1 MFKIITFTYAKKA
14 ISAVLGCLFYYMLR
28 FRSFTVLFLAYF
40 GLSNQLNS
48 QSLMSS
54 QSPAASKFVVYQMMF
69 HLWGNTNTNL
79 VRNGSAQQNGVTK
92 FKDVSTKALKVLKA
106 KGITHV
112 YATGLIEHATMEDM
126 TAYGSQLDHPSVVKG
141 RAGSPFAIKDYY
153 DVNPFLADNPAK
165 RMDEFKAMLARF
177 HESGIKLVI
186 DFVPNHLARQYYSDQ
201 KPAGIFDF
209 GVNDNTTVSFA
220 PTNNFYYLPG
230 TQFSVPEG
238 VRPPVQVT
246 IPYTEIPAK
255 VSGNNVF
262 SSQPSIHDWF
272 ETVKLNYGVDYQH
285 GNVTHFDPIPDTW
298 LKMVD
303 VLRYWSDMG
312 VDGFRCD
319 MAEMVPVEFWSY
331 AIPKVKKQH
340 KDLIFIAE
348 IYQPDKYKDY
358 IFRGGFDYLYDK
370 VGLYDGIR
378 RLMEQ
383 KPQASTADI
392 TRVWQQE
399 SGDFS
404 KHMLRFLENH
414 DEHRLNTP
422 AFAAANFWS
431 TIPGMVV
438 TATLHDGPLMIY
450 MGQEFGEKAS
460 EIEGYNEADDRS
472 SMFDFWRVETHQRW
486 MNNGKF
492 DGGLLTDS
500 EKEIDQFYQKL
511 FKKVHGSEAIQLGA
525 FFDLQYAQDSSYE
538 KNKLYSYLRYTANEK
553 LLIVTNFDSKQGH
566 EFNLQIPALALDMM
580 QVKSIQPVKNTYFT
594 PPSTSDIPRLAGN
607 KIYIPANSALIFN
620 L

>member
-1 MFKIITFTYAKKA
+1 MPTATNPSAKF
-14 ISAVLGCLFYYMLR
+14 I
-28 FRSFTVLFLAYF
+28 
-40 GLSNQLNS
+40 
-48 QSLMSS
+48 
-54 QSPAASKFVVYQMMF
+54 VYQMMF

-79 VRNGSAQQNGVTK
+79 VRNGSAQQIGVTK
-92 FKDVSTKALKVLKA
+92 FKDISSKALKALKA

-112 YATGLIEHATMEDM
+112 YATGLIEHATMEDL
-126 TAYGSQLDHPSVVKG
+126 TAFGSPLDHPSVVKG

-153 DVNPFLADNPAK
+153 DVNPFLAENPAK

-186 DFVPNHLARQYYSDQ
+186 DFVPNHLARQYHSDQ
-201 KPAGIFDF
+201 KPAGVVDF
-209 GVNDNTTVSFA
+209 GTQDNNQVSFA
-220 PTNNFYYLPG
+220 PSNNFYYLPG

-238 VRPPVQVT
+238 VHPPVPVT

-262 SSQPSIHDWF
+262 NSQPSINDWF

-285 GNVTHFDPIPDTW
+285 GNKTHFDPIPDTW
-298 LKMVD
+298 LKMVE
-303 VLRYWSDMG
+303 VLNYWVDLG

-331 AIPKVKKQH
+331 AIPKIKNKHKQVV
-340 KDLIFIAE
+340 FIAE
-348 IYQPDKYKDY
+348 IYQPNLYKDY
-358 IFRGGFDYLYDK
+358 IFKGGFDYLYDK

-378 RLMEQ
+378 RLMQQ
-383 KPQASTADI
+383 KPEATTADI
-392 TRVWQQE
+392 TRVWQNE
-399 SGDFS
+399 SGEFA

-422 AFAAANFWS
+422 AFAANNFWS

-438 TATLHDGPLMIY
+438 TSTLHDGPLMIY
-450 MGQEFGEKAS
+450 MGQEFGEKAN

-486 MNNGKF
+486 MNGGKF
-492 DGGLLTDS
+492 DGGLLTES
-500 EKEIDQFYQKL
+500 EKEIDQFYQQL
-511 FKKVHGSEAIQLGA
+511 FKKVHSSEAIQQGA
-525 FFDLQYAQDSSYE
+525 FFDLQYAQDATYDA
-538 KNKLYSYLRYTANEK
+538 KNLYSFLRYTAKEK

-566 EFNLQIPALALDMM
+566 EFTIQLPQLALDMM
-580 QVKSIQPVKNTYFT
+580 QVKSFKLAKNTYFT
-594 PPSTSDIPRLAGN
+594 PPSTSEVPRLTGN

>member
-1 MFKIITFTYAKKA
+1 
-14 ISAVLGCLFYYMLR
+14 
-28 FRSFTVLFLAYF
+28 
-40 GLSNQLNS
+40 
-48 QSLMSS
+48 
-54 QSPAASKFVVYQMMF
+54 MMF

-92 FKDVSTKALKVLKA
+92 FKDVSTKALKALKA

-112 YATGLIEHATMEDM
+112 YATGLIEHATMEDL
-126 TAYGSQLDHPSVVKG
+126 TAYGSPLDHPSVVKG

-153 DVNPFLADNPAK
+153 DVNPFFAENPMK
-165 RMDEFKAMLARF
+165 RMDEFKGMLARF
-177 HESGIKLVI
+177 HKTGIKLVI

-201 KPAGIFDF
+201 KPAGIEDF
-209 GVNDNTTVSFA
+209 GMLDNKQVSFA
-220 PTNNFYYLPG
+220 PMNNFYYLPG

-238 VRPPVQVT
+238 VHPPVPVT

-262 SSQPSIHDWF
+262 NSQPSINDWF
-272 ETVKLNYGVDYQH
+272 ETVKLNYGIDYQH
-285 GNVTHFDPIPDTW
+285 GNTTHFNAIPDTW
-298 LKMVD
+298 LKMVE
-303 VLRYWSDMG
+303 VLNYWADLG

-331 AIPKVKKQH
+331 AIPKIKNKHKQVV
-340 KDLIFIAE
+340 FIAE
-348 IYQPDKYKDY
+348 IYQPNLYKDY
-358 IFRGGFDYLYDK
+358 IKGGFDYLYDK

-378 RLMEQ
+378 RLMQQ
-383 KPQASTADI
+383 KPEATTADI
-392 TRVWQQE
+392 TRVWQNE

-422 AFAAANFWS
+422 AFAANNFWS

-438 TATLHDGPLMIY
+438 TTTLHDGPLMIY
-450 MGQEFGEKAS
+450 MGQEFGEKAN

-486 MNNGKF
+486 MNGGKF
-492 DGGLLTDS
+492 DGGLLSTS
-500 EKEIDQFYQKL
+500 EKEIDQFYQQL
-511 FKKVHGSEAIQLGA
+511 FKLVHTSEAIQQGA
-525 FFDLQYAQDSSYE
+525 FFDLQYAQDASYDS
-538 KNKLYSYLRYTANEK
+538 KHVYSFLRYTSNEK
-553 LLIVTNFDSKQGH
+553 LVIVTNFDAKQGH
-566 EFNLQIPALALDMM
+566 EFTIQIPNLALDMM
-580 QVKSIQPVKNTYFT
+580 QVKSCKLDKNTYFV
-594 PPSTSDIPRLAGN
+594 PPSTSEAPRLKGN
-607 KIYIPANSALIFN
+607 KIYIPANSALILN

>member
-1 MFKIITFTYAKKA
+1 MPTATNPSAKF
-14 ISAVLGCLFYYMLR
+14 I
-28 FRSFTVLFLAYF
+28 
-40 GLSNQLNS
+40 
-48 QSLMSS
+48 
-54 QSPAASKFVVYQMMF
+54 VYQMMF

-92 FKDVSTKALKVLKA
+92 FKDISSKALKALKA

-112 YATGLIEHATMEDM
+112 YATGLIEHATMEDL
-126 TAYGSQLDHPSVVKG
+126 TAFGSPLDHPSVVKG

-153 DVNPFLADNPAK
+153 DVNPFLAENPAK

-186 DFVPNHLARQYYSDQ
+186 DFVPNHLARQYHSDQ
-201 KPAGIFDF
+201 KPAGVVDF
-209 GVNDNTTVSFA
+209 GTQDNNQVSFA
-220 PTNNFYYLPG
+220 PSNNFYYLPG

-238 VRPPVQVT
+238 VHPPVPVT

-262 SSQPSIHDWF
+262 NSQPSINDWF

-285 GNVTHFDPIPDTW
+285 GNKTHFDPIPDTW
-298 LKMVD
+298 LKMVE
-303 VLRYWSDMG
+303 VLNYWVDLG

-331 AIPKVKKQH
+331 AIPKIKNKHKQVV
-340 KDLIFIAE
+340 FIAE
-348 IYQPDKYKDY
+348 IYQPNLYKDY
-358 IFRGGFDYLYDK
+358 IFKGGFDYLYDK

-378 RLMEQ
+378 RLMQQ
-383 KPQASTADI
+383 KPEATTADI
-392 TRVWQQE
+392 TRVWQNE
-399 SGDFS
+399 SGEFA

-422 AFAAANFWS
+422 AFAANNFWS

-438 TATLHDGPLMIY
+438 TSTLHDGPLMIY
-450 MGQEFGEKAS
+450 MGQEFGEKAN

-486 MNNGKF
+486 MNGGKF
-492 DGGLLTDS
+492 DGGLLTES
-500 EKEIDQFYQKL
+500 EKEIDQFYQQL
-511 FKKVHGSEAIQLGA
+511 FKKVHSSEAIQQGA
-525 FFDLQYAQDSSYE
+525 FFDLQYAQDATYDA
-538 KNKLYSYLRYTANEK
+538 KNLYSFLRYTAKEK

-566 EFNLQIPALALDMM
+566 EFTIQLPQLALDMM
-580 QVKSIQPVKNTYFT
+580 QVKSFKLAKNTYFT
-594 PPSTSDIPRLAGN
+594 PPSTSEVPRLTGN

>member
-1 MFKIITFTYAKKA
+1 M
-14 ISAVLGCLFYYMLR
+14 LGL
-28 FRSFTVLFLAYF
+28 TP
-40 GLSNQLNS
+40 NLNS
-48 QSLMSS
+48 QTSMHSS
-54 QSPAASKFVVYQMMF
+54 SPTSSKFVVYQMMF

-92 FKDVSTKALKVLKA
+92 FKDVSTKALQALKA
-106 KGITHV
+106 KGITHI
-112 YATGLIEHATMEDM
+112 YATGLIEHATMEDL
-126 TAYGSQLDHPSVVKG
+126 TAYGSPLDHPSVVKG

-165 RMDEFKAMLARF
+165 RMEEFKAMLARF
-177 HESGIKLVI
+177 HQSGLKLVI

-201 KPAGIFDF
+201 KPAGVVDF
-209 GVNDNTTVSFA
+209 GVHDNKQVPFA
-220 PTNNFYYLPG
+220 AANNFYYLPG

-238 VRPPVQVT
+238 VHPPVAVT

-262 SSQPSIHDWF
+262 SSQPSINDWF

-285 GNVTHFDPIPDTW
+285 GNATHFDPIPDTW

-303 VLRYWSDMG
+303 VLRYWADLG

-331 AIPKVKKQH
+331 AIPKIKSQH
-340 KDLIFIAE
+340 DQVVFIAE
-348 IYQPDKYKDY
+348 IYQPDRYKDY
-358 IFRGGFDYLYDK
+358 IFTGGFDYLYDK

-378 RLMEQ
+378 RLMQQ
-383 KPQASTADI
+383 KPEATTADI
-392 TRVWQQE
+392 TRVWQHE
-399 SGDFS
+399 SGDFA

-450 MGQEFGEKAS
+450 MGQEFGEKAN

-486 MNNGKF
+486 MNGGKF
-492 DGGLLTDS
+492 DGGLLTDA
-500 EKEIDQFYQKL
+500 EKNIDSFYQRL
-511 FKKVHGSEAIQLGA
+511 FKFVHGSDAVQHGA
-525 FFDLQYAQDSSYE
+525 FFDLQYAQEASYDA
-538 KNKLYSYLRYTANEK
+538 KHLYAYVRYTSKEK
-553 LLIVTNFDSKQGH
+553 LLIVTNFDANHGH
-566 EFNLQIPALALDMM
+566 EFNIQIPTLAVDMM
-580 QVKSIQPVKNTYFT
+580 QVKSVQLSKNTYFT
-594 PPSTSDIPRLAGN
+594 PPSSSESPRLTGN